1 MILCVILGC
10 IQNPDQVIAL
20 QHAAGSVA
28 SAYLSGNSVQVADQ
42 QARISGVKEK
52 TSFQPLKT

>member
-10 IQNPDQVIAL
+10 IQSPDQVIAL

-28 SAYLSGNSVQVADQ
+28 SAYANGASNQAADK
-42 QARISGVKEK
+42 QARINGVKEK
-52 TSFQPLKT
+52 NSFQPLKT